1 MIRDMEAQMELMNK
15 TLAGL
20 KQAKQQKV
28 PKHKEKREKPAPV
41 ASTSKAPPKANGKKA
56 TPSNGHKKTSKRPV
70 TDDDVLSFEQK
81 KQLSDSIGLLDGAR
95 LEKVIQIIHEG
106 VPEIRD
112 VRQQCHCLQQLLIHL
127 RIQSTEEIE
136 LEIDTLPAAVLTKLY
151 NFVIRPTRQP
161 PAKRGRTGKGTGT
174 GGLKRKSMDEDV
186 EAEKI
191 RVLEERM
198 ALFEKGVAASS
209 SAPRASISSA
219 AHGEESDHSSD
230 SSSDDSSGSDS
241 E

>member
-1 MIRDMEAQMELMNK
+1 M
-15 TLAGL
+15 
-20 KQAKQQKV
+20 
-28 PKHKEKREKPAPV
+28 
-41 ASTSKAPPKANGKKA
+41 
-56 TPSNGHKKTSKRPV
+56 
-70 TDDDVLSFEQK
+70 
-81 KQLSDSIGLLDGAR
+81 
-95 LEKVIQIIHEG
+95 
-106 VPEIRD
+106 
-112 VRQQCHCLQQLLIHL
+112 
-127 RIQSTEEIE
+127 
-136 LEIDTLPAAVLTKLY
+136 LTKLY

-198 ALFEKGVAASS
+198 ALFEKGGAASV
-209 SAPRASISSA
+209 SAPVRSA
-219 AHGEESDHSSD
+219 APAARGEDSDHSSD

>member
-1 MIRDMEAQMELMNK
+1 MELMNK

-28 PKHKEKREKPAPV
+28 HKHKEKREKPAHV
-41 ASTSKAPPKANGKKA
+41 TSTSEAPPKANGKKA

-112 VRQQCHCLQQLLIHL
+112 VRCY
-127 RIQSTEEIE
+127 
-136 LEIDTLPAAVLTKLY
+136 V
-151 NFVIRPTRQP
+151 
-161 PAKRGRTGKGTGT
+161 
-174 GGLKRKSMDEDV
+174 
-186 EAEKI
+186 
-191 RVLEERM
+191 
-198 ALFEKGVAASS
+198 
-209 SAPRASISSA
+209 SIA
-219 AHGEESDHSSD
+219 FNNH
-230 SSSDDSSGSDS
+230 
-241 E
+241 